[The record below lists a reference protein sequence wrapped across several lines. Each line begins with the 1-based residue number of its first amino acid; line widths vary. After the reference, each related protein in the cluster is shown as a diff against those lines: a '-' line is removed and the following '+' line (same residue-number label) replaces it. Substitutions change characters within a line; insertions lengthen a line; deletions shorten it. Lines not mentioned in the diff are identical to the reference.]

1 MKTKNPAKRIL
12 KTAVIQM
19 QSKPYALNENLQL
32 ALNLAKEAHD
42 KGANLIVLPE
52 LFDSGYCVNEN
63 ARERKR
69 ARLKRVGLLNQ
80 ILAFYGLKIN
90 DWQGAKFVLC
100 DKKGQSVIVNDLG
113 DLWGK
118 AQKLAKKEMDVLDS
132 NLLAFLNQQ
141 THATH

>member
-1 MKTKNPAKRIL
+1 MCVLCGELISSFHWTDENYGSDSYEID
-12 KTAVIQM
+12 
-19 QSKPYALNENLQL
+19 ENLREPN
-32 ALNLAKEAHD
+32 AL
-42 KGANLIVLPE
+42 I
-52 LFDSGYCVNEN
+52 STNEN

-113 DLWGK
+113 DLWDK
-118 AQKLAKKEMDVLDS
+118 AQKLAKKEMDALDS

>member
-1 MKTKNPAKRIL
+1 MCVLCGELVSSFHWTDRSDSYEIDEGL
-12 KTAVIQM
+12 KEPNV
-19 QSKPYALNENLQL
+19 
-32 ALNLAKEAHD
+32 
-42 KGANLIVLPE
+42 LI
-52 LFDSGYCVNEN
+52 STNEN

-113 DLWGK
+113 DLWDK
-118 AQKLAKKEMDVLDS
+118 AQNLAKKEMDALDS
-132 NLLAFLNQQ
+132 NLLAFLNQNTNT
-141 THATH
+141 TH

>member
-1 MKTKNPAKRIL
+1 MCVLCGELISSFHWSDENYGSDSYEID
-12 KTAVIQM
+12 
-19 QSKPYALNENLQL
+19 ENLREPN
-32 ALNLAKEAHD
+32 ALISA
-42 KGANLIVLPE
+42 
-52 LFDSGYCVNEN
+52 NEN

-69 ARLKRVGLLNQ
+69 ARLKRVRLLNQ

-100 DKKGQSVIVNDLG
+100 DQKGQSVIVNDLG
-113 DLWGK
+113 DLWDK
-118 AQKLAKKEMDVLDS
+118 AQKLAKKEMDALDS

>member
-1 MKTKNPAKRIL
+1 MCVLCGELISSFHWSDENYGSDSYEID
-12 KTAVIQM
+12 
-19 QSKPYALNENLQL
+19 ENLREPN
-32 ALNLAKEAHD
+32 AL
-42 KGANLIVLPE
+42 I
-52 LFDSGYCVNEN
+52 STNEN

-118 AQKLAKKEMDVLDS
+118 AQKLAKKEMDALDS
-132 NLLAFLNQQ
+132 HLLAFLNQNTQ
-141 THATH
+141 ATR

>member
-1 MKTKNPAKRIL
+1 MCVLCGELISSFHWSDENYGSDSYEID
-12 KTAVIQM
+12 
-19 QSKPYALNENLQL
+19 ENLREPN
-32 ALNLAKEAHD
+32 AL
-42 KGANLIVLPE
+42 I
-52 LFDSGYCVNEN
+52 STNEN

-113 DLWGK
+113 DLWDK
-118 AQKLAKKEMDVLDS
+118 AQNLAKKKMDALDS
-132 NLLAFLNQQ
+132 HLLAFLNQNP
-141 THATH
+141 HATH

>member
-1 MKTKNPAKRIL
+1 MCVLCGELISSFHWTDRSDSYEID
-12 KTAVIQM
+12 
-19 QSKPYALNENLQL
+19 ENL
-32 ALNLAKEAHD
+32 KEP
-42 KGANLIVLPE
+42 NVLI
-52 LFDSGYCVNEN
+52 SANEN

-118 AQKLAKKEMDVLDS
+118 AQKLAKKEMDALDS

>member
-1 MKTKNPAKRIL
+1 MCVLCGELISSFHWTDENYG
-12 KTAVIQM
+12 TNG
-19 QSKPYALNENLQL
+19 SDENLREPN
-32 ALNLAKEAHD
+32 ALISA
-42 KGANLIVLPE
+42 
-52 LFDSGYCVNEN
+52 NEN

-69 ARLKRVGLLNQ
+69 VRLKRVGLLNQ

-100 DKKGQSVIVNDLG
+100 DQKGQSVMVNDLG

-118 AQKLAKKEMDVLDS
+118 AQKLAKKEMDALDS

-141 THATH
+141 THAIH

>member
-1 MKTKNPAKRIL
+1 MCVLCGELISSFHWSDENYGSDSYEID
-12 KTAVIQM
+12 
-19 QSKPYALNENLQL
+19 ENLREPN
-32 ALNLAKEAHD
+32 ALISA
-42 KGANLIVLPE
+42 
-52 LFDSGYCVNEN
+52 NEN

-100 DKKGQSVIVNDLG
+100 DQKGQSVIVNDLG

-118 AQKLAKKEMDVLDS
+118 AQNLAKKEMDVLDS

>member
-1 MKTKNPAKRIL
+1 MCVLCGELISSFHWTDGTYGSDSCEID
-12 KTAVIQM
+12 
-19 QSKPYALNENLQL
+19 ENLREPN
-32 ALNLAKEAHD
+32 AL
-42 KGANLIVLPE
+42 I
-52 LFDSGYCVNEN
+52 STNEN

-113 DLWGK
+113 DLWDK
-118 AQKLAKKEMDVLDS
+118 AQKLAKKEMDALDS

>member
-1 MKTKNPAKRIL
+1 MCVLCGELISSFHWTDG
-12 KTAVIQM
+12 TDG
-19 QSKPYALNENLQL
+19 SGSYENENLKGQN
-32 ALNLAKEAHD
+32 ALISA
-42 KGANLIVLPE
+42 
-52 LFDSGYCVNEN
+52 NEN

-69 ARLKRVGLLNQ
+69 VRLKRVGLLNQ

-113 DLWGK
+113 DLWDK
-118 AQKLAKKEMDVLDS
+118 AQNLAKKKMDALDS
-132 NLLAFLNQQ
+132 HLLAFLNQN

>member
-1 MKTKNPAKRIL
+1 MCVLCGELISSFHWSDENYGSDSYEID
-12 KTAVIQM
+12 
-19 QSKPYALNENLQL
+19 ENLREPN
-32 ALNLAKEAHD
+32 ALISA
-42 KGANLIVLPE
+42 
-52 LFDSGYCVNEN
+52 NEN

-113 DLWGK
+113 DLWDK
-118 AQKLAKKEMDVLDS
+118 AQKLAKKEMDALDS
-132 NLLAFLNQQ
+132 HLLAFLNKNPR
-141 THATH
+141 TIR

>member
-1 MKTKNPAKRIL
+1 MCVLCGELISSFHWTDRSDGSDSYEADGSLRGQN
-12 KTAVIQM
+12 AVI
-19 QSKPYALNENLQL
+19 SA
-32 ALNLAKEAHD
+32 
-42 KGANLIVLPE
+42 
-52 LFDSGYCVNEN
+52 NEN

-90 DWQGAKFVLC
+90 DWQGTKFVLC
-100 DKKGQSVIVNDLG
+100 DQKGQSVIVNDLG

-118 AQKLAKKEMDVLDS
+118 AQKLAKKEMDALDS

-141 THATH
+141 IHAIH

>member
-1 MKTKNPAKRIL
+1 MCVLCGELISSFHWSDENYGSDSYEID
-12 KTAVIQM
+12 
-19 QSKPYALNENLQL
+19 ENLKEPN
-32 ALNLAKEAHD
+32 ALISA
-42 KGANLIVLPE
+42 
-52 LFDSGYCVNEN
+52 NEN

-113 DLWGK
+113 DLWDK
-118 AQKLAKKEMDVLDS
+118 AQKLAKKEMDALDS
-132 NLLAFLNQQ
+132 NLLAFLNQNTQ
-141 THATH
+141 ATH

>member
-1 MKTKNPAKRIL
+1 MCVLCGELISSFHWSDENYGSDSYEID
-12 KTAVIQM
+12 
-19 QSKPYALNENLQL
+19 ENL
-32 ALNLAKEAHD
+32 KEP
-42 KGANLIVLPE
+42 NTLI
-52 LFDSGYCVNEN
+52 STNEN

-113 DLWGK
+113 DLWDK
-118 AQKLAKKEMDVLDS
+118 AQNLAKKEMDALDS

>member
-1 MKTKNPAKRIL
+1 MCVLCGELISSFHWTDGTYGSDSCEID
-12 KTAVIQM
+12 
-19 QSKPYALNENLQL
+19 ENL
-32 ALNLAKEAHD
+32 KEP
-42 KGANLIVLPE
+42 NELI
-52 LFDSGYCVNEN
+52 SANEN

-69 ARLKRVGLLNQ
+69 MRLKRVRLLNQ

-118 AQKLAKKEMDVLDS
+118 AQKLAKKEMDALDS
-132 NLLAFLNQQ
+132 SLLAFLNQN

>member
-1 MKTKNPAKRIL
+1 MCVLCGELISSFHWTDG
-12 KTAVIQM
+12 TDG
-19 QSKPYALNENLQL
+19 SGSYENENLKGQN
-32 ALNLAKEAHD
+32 ALISA
-42 KGANLIVLPE
+42 
-52 LFDSGYCVNEN
+52 NEN

-69 ARLKRVGLLNQ
+69 ARLKRVRLLNQ

-113 DLWGK
+113 DLWDK
-118 AQKLAKKEMDVLDS
+118 AQKLAKKEMDALDS
-132 NLLAFLNQQ
+132 HLLAFLNQQ

>member
-1 MKTKNPAKRIL
+1 MCVLCGELISSFHWSDENYGSDSYEID
-12 KTAVIQM
+12 
-19 QSKPYALNENLQL
+19 ENLREPN
-32 ALNLAKEAHD
+32 ALISA
-42 KGANLIVLPE
+42 
-52 LFDSGYCVNEN
+52 NEN

-69 ARLKRVGLLNQ
+69 ARLKRVRLLNQ

-113 DLWGK
+113 DLWDK
-118 AQKLAKKEMDVLDS
+118 AQNLAKKEMDALDS

>member
-1 MKTKNPAKRIL
+1 MCVLCGELISSFHWSDENYGSDSYEID
-12 KTAVIQM
+12 
-19 QSKPYALNENLQL
+19 ENLKEPN
-32 ALNLAKEAHD
+32 ALISA
-42 KGANLIVLPE
+42 
-52 LFDSGYCVNEN
+52 NEN

-80 ILAFYGLKIN
+80 ILAFYGLKID
-90 DWQGAKFVLC
+90 DWQGTKFVLC
-100 DKKGQSVIVNDLG
+100 DQKGQSVIVNDLG

-118 AQKLAKKEMDVLDS
+118 AQKLAKKEMDALDS

>member
-1 MKTKNPAKRIL
+1 MCVLCGELISSFHWSDENYGSDSYEID
-12 KTAVIQM
+12 
-19 QSKPYALNENLQL
+19 ENLREP
-32 ALNLAKEAHD
+32 NV
-42 KGANLIVLPE
+42 LI
-52 LFDSGYCVNEN
+52 SANEN

-113 DLWGK
+113 DLWNK
-118 AQKLAKKEMDVLDS
+118 AQKLAKKEMDALDS

>member
-1 MKTKNPAKRIL
+1 MCVLCGELISSFHWSDENYGSDSYEIDEGL
-12 KTAVIQM
+12 KE
-19 QSKPYALNENLQL
+19 PNAL
-32 ALNLAKEAHD
+32 
-42 KGANLIVLPE
+42 I
-52 LFDSGYCVNEN
+52 STNEN

-118 AQKLAKKEMDVLDS
+118 AQKLAKKEMDALDS
-132 NLLAFLNQQ
+132 NLLAFLNQNRN
-141 THATH
+141 ATH